1 MKLRINAKLR
11 AAIIA
16 AISVVGYTITSAQAA
31 DVTVLTTT
39 FNVSGTGTDQW
50 SLSGQAGAGYDLTT
64 SGASLITID
73 SGALGNKNSGGV
85 GTAQLNPN
93 VNVQNPGPGW
103 KLSFTVTN
111 NGAEDVTIDSMTI
124 NSFLFSGGGAYQ
136 SSQTTRS
143 FVLTMG
149 PEGGTKEQAVTITGS
164 GNNHPETGVIKW
176 DFANAVTL
184 SQGGSQTFSVQ
195 FAKGTEGLGCFVG
208 LTSVVLSH
216 TPTVSTATWN
226 GTAEHH
232 SWFDA
237 SSWDQAFHS
246 GDVAVFG
253 GSAAIKDVT
262 VDQAVVAEDIR
273 VTGGEYT
280 LASQGADK
288 TIATSKLNV
297 ASGASVTFTGAGA
310 TTISTLTGAGDLI
323 AGAGSNVTL
332 TSLSDFTGTYGVTG
346 GGTLTVGFA
355 INKDT
360 FTVEHGTLN
369 LGNKRHTINTLTIGD
384 GGLVVAV
391 GADNSDGCI
400 SGDIDIKAGGTF
412 RMTGHHDAFG
422 WGGNAT
428 KNIILTGESDTKRAE
443 LQFQQTTG
451 NSATFKTN
459 LKMMGHALVST
470 TKNGFN
476 TYGGSIYAQGV
487 DNTIQK
493 FQLRSAATIEV
504 AENGE
509 LTVGEMVYGADS
521 THNLTKTGAG
531 TLTFTGTANMQAL
544 DLQDGSLVI
553 NGGTTTVAGDST
565 STLNK
570 TITVS
575 AGSLVLRGTYEIGGN
590 TGKMTTTYVGG
601 EAEGVNGFEH
611 VAGEAVVYTVA
622 PEGATVND
630 DDATFTVGGE
640 EVELVDGVYT
650 TEGSTNYGV
659 FYVKSGAESLDK
671 ALTYAGEH
679 TVSTVSLANGTT
691 INADHAGATIGLA
704 MQGSA
709 TVNATAAGTISG
721 VSGWSGNSLT
731 ITGGAEVSLMPR
743 QDIVIGAGSS
753 LLVNTDVAA
762 QKIQLNGDGAH
773 LTVGSEGE
781 LTLTNNLTLTKG
793 VADVY
798 GTMNVGHEV
807 DLSNGS
813 KATGTLHI
821 YGTGSVTA
829 KDGLWM
835 APSAAGILLEED
847 GTFAITGKS
856 VKFTGK
862 AGQGSIVASGSE
874 VNYTADNTN
883 ARITNATMEALGN
896 ITIANQLVNVDVVTG
911 AHTVSLNSAAS
922 SVIVSTGGTIN
933 FGTSGAAN
941 AISVQ
946 DGGIIGDYAK
956 TGEGETT
963 ITSAGTAVLNSV
975 IALQGGT
982 LTMSGN
988 YNIDALNGEITVTD
1002 YVDGAVKGNGFAV
1015 ESGTVTVVNVAP
1027 EAQLVTTGG
1036 VFLRGGTAA
1045 TMEGGVARVDTTNRS
1060 KFYVNSETENLTTA
1074 QAISPAAAVV
1084 LADGAKLVAD
1094 ANLTAGLSVAEGGH
1108 AYLQIEEGKLV
1119 QATVDAAVELS
1130 GSGTYAL
1137 VSGVSTIGSTTLGED
1152 WTGAI
1157 RLGGFSFSN
1166 TSLASFWREG
1176 SVVEMCGITGGY
1188 LEGWNNG
1195 DPVAA
1200 NIRLTNPAEGNDG
1213 IAWKWNEGT
1222 TGTSE
1227 PTVTFTGDWDGSG
1240 TFQLTYRRQN
1250 VTFAG
1255 DISGWE
1261 GVFDYAGSYGTRLT
1275 FKDDADEINATI
1287 LNNGTNNP
1295 ENVQQQF
1302 HIIVENAA
1310 TFNKSVSA
1318 YTLEVADGASA
1329 TFNAAVAITTSI
1341 TVGEDATLNMTAGGS
1356 IAEAI
1361 TSAGTVSLTGVTLS
1375 DDFVAEYGGFA
1386 HYDVTGALAPELA
1399 NYYGG
1404 TDGKYLTV
1412 VTGTGAA
1419 NATGSGL
1426 VWGTQDNLAMDKG
1439 LVKVEDGGV
1448 IDYSAFYVTADTT
1461 TAEILAYAGEH
1472 AQELGWIVVD
1482 SGTLTLSEPLSDIY
1496 LMVSSNAA
1504 IAGAVTQEQ
1513 MEGTLIGQGATA
1525 TFEGV
1530 TELAPGTGND
1540 YVTITSADSQTVA
1553 ITNIGETDEII
1564 TYEGLAQDSA
1574 KVTADAVVVEAEREA
1589 DVTIANALE
1598 VQSIT
1603 NNSEHTLYLDGEVVT
1618 EALDAAAGDI
1628 TLRSVA
1634 ESVEVGSLTIGDHV
1648 AVGAYQGTD
1657 EEAAQEATVVISQ
1670 TLTAGEESV
1679 LHANLELKDGATLN
1693 FNGTLTMTS
1702 ELTVGTNLML
1712 DETSSLYQE
1721 LASFAEGSG
1730 RWVDLIMAGD
1740 DYALSYGTQGL
1751 SGANAADFFANGL
1764 FESGDYMIFA
1774 TEESFGITRV
1784 PEPTTGT
1791 LSLLALM
1798 ALAARRRRH

>member
-11 AAIIA
+11 AALIA
-16 AISVVGYTITSAQAA
+16 AIATVGFTLPQAQADLVLTGINPTSLTAGNSGINWNEDTGDLVSWKLTFNLNETRALGSYALFGSNGNGTCAGDTLFTTADGGITLTAGGTAKSTEGGLVTQGGTVAVTLSYVADYDGSGTSLNKGTYTLTVGEGEAVTIKVTNDDNSVFRKGTGSASRFWTNGKNEQFSNITLTQLANHEVVIGDRTWQGTEDHHSWGDAASWDSEFTDGCNAIFGTAAVQTVVVDSEVDATSVTINNAEYTI
-31 DVTVLTTT
+31 
-39 FNVSGTGTDQW
+39 NV
-50 SLSGQAGAGYDLTT
+50 A
-64 SGASLITID
+64 
-73 SGALGNKNSGGV
+73 
-85 GTAQLNPN
+85 
-93 VNVQNPGPGW
+93 
-103 KLSFTVTN
+103 
-111 NGAEDVTIDSMTI
+111 
-124 NSFLFSGGGAYQ
+124 
-136 SSQTTRS
+136 
-143 FVLTMG
+143 
-149 PEGGTKEQAVTITGS
+149 EGGTLTAGTLSVAGKLSVTGVAGADDTVSFSTLTGS
-164 GNNHPETGVIKW
+164 GN
-176 DFANAVTL
+176 L
-184 SQGGSQTFSVQ
+184 
-195 FAKGTEGLGCFVG
+195 
-208 LTSVVLSH
+208 VV
-216 TPTVSTATWN
+216 
-226 GTAEHH
+226 
-232 SWFDA
+232 
-237 SSWDQAFHS
+237 
-246 GDVAVFG
+246 
-253 GSAAIKDVT
+253 
-262 VDQAVVAEDIR
+262 
-273 VTGGEYT
+273 
-280 LASQGADK
+280 GAD
-288 TIATSKLNV
+288 ANV
-297 ASGASVTFTGAGA
+297 SVNALSSYTGAMSVT
-310 TTISTLTGAGDLI
+310 D
-323 AGAGSNVTL
+323 
-332 TSLSDFTGTYGVTG
+332 

-369 LGNKRHTINTLTIGD
+369 LGDKRHTINTLTIGE
-384 GGLVVAV
+384 GGLVIAV
-391 GADNSDGCI
+391 GADNSNGCI

-476 TYGGSIYAQGV
+476 TYGGSIYAQGE
-487 DNTIQK
+487 DNTIEK

-521 THNLTKTGAG
+521 THDLTKTGAG

-544 DLQDGSLVI
+544 NLLDGSLVI

-565 STLNK
+565 TSTLNK
-570 TITVS
+570 TIDVQS
-575 AGSLVLRGTYEIGGN
+575 GSLVLHGTYEIGGN
-590 TGKMTTTYVGG
+590 TGEMETTYVGG
-601 EAEGVNGFEH
+601 ETPGDVNGFEH
-611 VAGEAVVYTVA
+611 VAGKAVVYTVA
-622 PEGATVND
+622 ETVASID
-630 DDATFTVGGE
+630 VTDATFTVGGE
-640 EVELVDGVYT
+640 EVELENGVYT

-671 ALTYAGEH
+671 ALTYAGVH
-679 TVSTVSLANGTT
+679 TVSTVSLAEGTT

-773 LTVGSEGE
+773 LTVNSEGE

-813 KATGTLHI
+813 QAKGTLHI

-829 KDGLWM
+829 KDGMWM
-835 APSAAGILLEED
+835 APSAAGILLEEG
-847 GTFAITGKS
+847 GTFTITGKS

-874 VNYTADNTN
+874 VNYTANNTN
-883 ARITNATMEALGN
+883 ALITRATMEALGN
-896 ITIANQLVNVDVVTG
+896 ITIANQLVDVDVVTG
-911 AHTVSLNSAAS
+911 AHTVTLNSAAGT
-922 SVIVSTGGTIN
+922 VIVSTGGTIN

-946 DGGIIGDYAK
+946 DGGIIGAYAK

-1027 EAQLVTTGG
+1027 EAQLDTTGG
-1036 VFLRGGTAA
+1036 VFLRGGSAA

-1060 KFYVNSETENLTTA
+1060 KFYVNIETENLTTA
-1074 QAISPAAAVV
+1074 QAISPDAAVV
-1084 LADGAKLVAD
+1084 LANGAKLVAD

-1108 AYLQIEEGKLV
+1108 AYLQIEDGKLV

-1137 VSGVSTIGSTTLGED
+1137 VGGVSTMGSTTLGED

-1261 GVFDYAGSYGTRLT
+1261 GVFDYAGSCGTRLT
-1275 FKDDADEINATI
+1275 FKDDADKINATI

-1295 ENVQQQF
+1295 EDVQQQF
-1302 HIIVENAA
+1302 HIIVENEA

-1361 TSAGTVSLTGVTLS
+1361 VSAGTVSLTGVTLS

-1404 TDGKYLTV
+1404 KDGKYLTV

-1426 VWGTQDNLAMDKG
+1426 VWGTQDNLAMNNG

-1448 IDYSAFYVTADTT
+1448 IDYSAFYVTESTT

-1482 SGTLTLSEPLSDIY
+1482 SGTLTLSEPLTYIY

-1513 MEGTLIGQGATA
+1513 MEGTLIEQGATA
-1525 TFEGV
+1525 SFEGV

-1540 YVTITSADSQTVA
+1540 HVTISSATTERVA
-1553 ITNIGETDEII
+1553 ITNIGETDMPIA
-1564 TYEGLAQDSA
+1564 YEGLAQDSA
-1574 KVTADAVVVEAEREA
+1574 KVTADAVVVKAEREA
-1589 DVTIANALE
+1589 DVTIANALV

-1603 NNSEHTLYLDGEVVT
+1603 NNSVHTLYLDGEVVT
-1618 EALDAAAGDI
+1618 ETLEAAAGDI
-1628 TLRSVA
+1628 TLRNVA

-1648 AVGAYQGTD
+1648 AVGAYQGTE

-1764 FESGDYMIFA
+1764 FDSGDYMIFA

>member
-1 MKLRINAKLR
+1 
-11 AAIIA
+11 
-16 AISVVGYTITSAQAA
+16 
-31 DVTVLTTT
+31 
-39 FNVSGTGTDQW
+39 
-50 SLSGQAGAGYDLTT
+50 
-64 SGASLITID
+64 
-73 SGALGNKNSGGV
+73 
-85 GTAQLNPN
+85 
-93 VNVQNPGPGW
+93 
-103 KLSFTVTN
+103 
-111 NGAEDVTIDSMTI
+111 
-124 NSFLFSGGGAYQ
+124 
-136 SSQTTRS
+136 
-143 FVLTMG
+143 
-149 PEGGTKEQAVTITGS
+149 
-164 GNNHPETGVIKW
+164 
-176 DFANAVTL
+176 
-184 SQGGSQTFSVQ
+184 
-195 FAKGTEGLGCFVG
+195 
-208 LTSVVLSH
+208 
-216 TPTVSTATWN
+216 
-226 GTAEHH
+226 
-232 SWFDA
+232 
-237 SSWDQAFHS
+237 
-246 GDVAVFG
+246 
-253 GSAAIKDVT
+253 
-262 VDQAVVAEDIR
+262 
-273 VTGGEYT
+273 
-280 LASQGADK
+280 
-288 TIATSKLNV
+288 
-297 ASGASVTFTGAGA
+297 
-310 TTISTLTGAGDLI
+310 
-323 AGAGSNVTL
+323 
-332 TSLSDFTGTYGVTG
+332 
-346 GGTLTVGFA
+346 
-355 INKDT
+355 
-360 FTVEHGTLN
+360 
-369 LGNKRHTINTLTIGD
+369 
-384 GGLVVAV
+384 
-391 GADNSDGCI
+391 
-400 SGDIDIKAGGTF
+400 
-412 RMTGHHDAFG
+412 
-422 WGGNAT
+422 
-428 KNIILTGESDTKRAE
+428 
-443 LQFQQTTG
+443 
-451 NSATFKTN
+451 
-459 LKMMGHALVST
+459 
-470 TKNGFN
+470 
-476 TYGGSIYAQGV
+476 
-487 DNTIQK
+487 
-493 FQLRSAATIEV
+493 
-504 AENGE
+504 
-509 LTVGEMVYGADS
+509 
-521 THNLTKTGAG
+521 
-531 TLTFTGTANMQAL
+531 
-544 DLQDGSLVI
+544 
-553 NGGTTTVAGDST
+553 
-565 STLNK
+565 
-570 TITVS
+570 
-575 AGSLVLRGTYEIGGN
+575 
-590 TGKMTTTYVGG
+590 
-601 EAEGVNGFEH
+601 
-611 VAGEAVVYTVA
+611 
-622 PEGATVND
+622 
-630 DDATFTVGGE
+630 
-640 EVELVDGVYT
+640 
-650 TEGSTNYGV
+650 
-659 FYVKSGAESLDK
+659 
-671 ALTYAGEH
+671 
-679 TVSTVSLANGTT
+679 
-691 INADHAGATIGLA
+691 
-704 MQGSA
+704 
-709 TVNATAAGTISG
+709 
-721 VSGWSGNSLT
+721 
-731 ITGGAEVSLMPR
+731 
-743 QDIVIGAGSS
+743 
-753 LLVNTDVAA
+753 
-762 QKIQLNGDGAH
+762 
-773 LTVGSEGE
+773 
-781 LTLTNNLTLTKG
+781 
-793 VADVY
+793 
-798 GTMNVGHEV
+798 
-807 DLSNGS
+807 
-813 KATGTLHI
+813 
-821 YGTGSVTA
+821 
-829 KDGLWM
+829 
-835 APSAAGILLEED
+835 ED

-862 AGQGSIVASGSE
+862 AGQGSIVASGAE

-911 AHTVSLNSAAS
+911 AHTVTLNSAAGT
-922 SVIVSTGGTIN
+922 VNVSTGGTIN

-946 DGGIIGDYAK
+946 DGGIIGTYAK

-988 YNIDALNGEITVTD
+988 YNIDALGGEITVTD

-1060 KFYVNSETENLTTA
+1060 KFYVNIETENLSTA

-1084 LADGAKLVAD
+1084 LANGAKLVAD

-1137 VSGVSTIGSTTLGED
+1137 VSGVSTMGSTTLGED

-1195 DPVAA
+1195 APVAA
-1200 NIRLTNPAEGNDG
+1200 NIRLTNPAGGNDG

-1275 FKDDADEINATI
+1275 FKADADEINATI

-1295 ENVQQQF
+1295 EDVQQQF

-1329 TFNAAVAITTSI
+1329 TFNAAVDITTSI
-1341 TVGEDATLNMTAGGS
+1341 TVGEDATLNMAAGGS
-1356 IAEAI
+1356 IADAI
-1361 TSAGTVSLTGVTLS
+1361 DSAGTVSLTGVTLS

-1448 IDYSAFYVTADTT
+1448 IDYSTFYVTVSTT
-1461 TAEILAYAGEH
+1461 TNDILTYAGEH
-1472 AQELGWIVVD
+1472 AQDLGWIVVD

-1513 MEGTLIGQGATA
+1513 MEGTLIEQGATA

-1540 YVTITSADSQTVA
+1540 HVTISSATTQKVA
-1553 ITNIGETDEII
+1553 ITNIGEPDEII
-1564 TYEGLAQDSA
+1564 TYEGLTQDSA

-1618 EALDAAAGDI
+1618 ETLDAAAGDI
-1628 TLRSVA
+1628 TLRNVA

-1751 SGANAADFFANGL
+1751 SGANAADFFANDL

>member
-11 AAIIA
+11 AALIA

-64 SGASLITID
+64 SGASLITIG

-124 NSFLFSGGGAYQ
+124 NSFLFNGGGAYQ

-149 PEGGTKEQAVTITGS
+149 PDGGTKEQAVTITGS

-253 GSAAIKDVT
+253 DSAEIKDVT
-262 VDQAVVAEDIR
+262 VDQAVVAEEIR

-297 ASGASVTFTGAGA
+297 AGGASVAFAGEGAV
-310 TTISTLTGAGDLI
+310 TIDTLTGAGDI
-323 AGAGSNVTL
+323 TAGDHSNVTL
-332 TSLSDFTGTYGVTG
+332 SALSDYTGNFGVSD

-355 INKDT
+355 INKAALT
-360 FTVEHGTLN
+360 IENGTLN

-570 TITVS
+570 TINVQ

-590 TGKMTTTYVGG
+590 TGEMTTTYVGG

-611 VAGEAVVYTVA
+611 IAGSSTVYTKGD
-622 PEGATVND
+622 GATVNVEG
-630 DDATFTVGGE
+630 ATFTVGGE
-640 EVELVDGVYT
+640 EVELENGVYT
-650 TEGSTNYGV
+650 TEGSTNFGT
-659 FYVKSGAESLDK
+659 FFVKSGAESLDK
-671 ALTYAGEH
+671 ALTYAGDH

-743 QDIVIGAGSS
+743 QDIVIGAGTS

-773 LTVGSEGE
+773 LTVDSEGE

-911 AHTVSLNSAAS
+911 AHTVSLNSAAGT
-922 SVIVSTGGTIN
+922 VNVSTGGTIN

-946 DGGIIGDYAK
+946 DGGIIGTYAK
-956 TGEGETT
+956 TGEGDTT

-1027 EAQLVTTGG
+1027 EAQLVTTDG

-1060 KFYVNSETENLTTA
+1060 KFYVNIETENLSTA

-1157 RLGGFSFSN
+1157 RLGGFSFDN
-1166 TSLASFWREG
+1166 AHTHSLTPFWKG
-1176 SVVEMCGITGGY
+1176 SSVVEMCGITGGY
-1188 LEGWNNG
+1188 LAGWNNG
-1195 DPVAA
+1195 SESA
-1200 NIRLTNPAEGNDG
+1200 NIRLTNPGDDG
-1213 IAWKWNEGT
+1213 IAWVWSD
-1222 TGTSE
+1222 GTSGTSD
-1227 PTVTFTGDWDGSG
+1227 PTITFTGKWEGEG
-1240 TFQLTYRRQN
+1240 TFKLSNLRQN
-1250 VTFAG
+1250 ITFAS
-1255 DISGWE
+1255 DISEWNGT
-1261 GVFDYAGSYGTRLT
+1261 FDYHGNHGTRLT

-1287 LNNGTNNP
+1287 LNNGVNDAT
-1295 ENVQQQF
+1295 NVQKQF

-1318 YTLEVADGASA
+1318 YTLKVADGASA
-1329 TFNAAVAITTSI
+1329 TFKAAVAITTSI

-1361 TSAGTVSLTGVTLS
+1361 VSAGTVSLTGVTLS

-1439 LVKVEDGGV
+1439 LVKVEDGGE
-1448 IDYSAFYVTADTT
+1448 IDYSAFYVTESTT
-1461 TAEILAYAGEH
+1461 TDDILAYAGGH
-1472 AQELGWIVVD
+1472 AQDLRWIVVD
-1482 SGTLTLSEPLSDIY
+1482 SGTLTLSEPLTDIN

-1504 IAGAVTQEQ
+1504 IAGAVSQEQ

-1530 TELAPGTGND
+1530 IELAPGTGND
-1540 YVTITSADSQTVA
+1540 HVFITSADSQTVA

-1574 KVTADAVVVEAEREA
+1574 KVTADAVVVGAERES

-1628 TLRSVA
+1628 TLRNVA

-1648 AVGAYQGTD
+1648 AVGAYQGTE

-1679 LHANLELKDGATLN
+1679 LHANLELMDGATLA

-1702 ELTVGTNLML
+1702 TLGVEGMLTL
-1712 DETSSLYQE
+1712 DEDSALYLE

-1740 DYALSYGTQGL
+1740 GSNLVYTHPEI
-1751 SGANAADFFANGL
+1751 SGADAATVFTNSL
-1764 FESGDYMIFA
+1764 FESGDYMVFA
-1774 TEESFGITRV
+1774 TEKAFGITRV

>member
-1 MKLRINAKLR
+1 MRLHFNKKLR
-11 AAIIA
+11 AALIA
-16 AISVVGYTITSAQAA
+16 AISTVATTLPLAQAEVSWDGGPKDSHGYTQVFYLNNGKTASLTDTDHNQFLITSNVNGANPATGEITSVVTKDGALMRISGGNNWGDDRILNPLTIDNVQAGGGTG
-31 DVTVLTTT
+31 TVNISTQPWNASRPAANTTVSILA
-39 FNVSGTGTDQW
+39 VSGTVG
-50 SLSGQAGAGYDLTT
+50 SVENYGVLTL
-64 SGASLITID
+64 GASGSTINAAGTLVNHE
-73 SGALGNKNSGGV
+73 GATL
-85 GTAQLNPN
+85 TLN
-93 VNVQNPGPGW
+93 GSY
-103 KLSFTVTN
+103 SFDTSNATKYTLKQEGSATWTDVTN
-111 NGAEDVTIDSMTI
+111 QQGFKKTTGSSYYIIKGATAGTGFQATTTTGATVSEESTGTYYFTAGDVTDTTKFYVKTDAVTLEDVT
-124 NSFLFSGGGAYQ
+124 G
-136 SSQTTRS
+136 
-143 FVLTMG
+143 
-149 PEGGTKEQAVTITGS
+149 
-164 GNNHPETGVIKW
+164 TGV
-176 DFANAVTL
+176 F
-184 SQGGSQTFSVQ
+184 Q
-195 FAKGTEGLGCFVG
+195 
-208 LTSVVLSH
+208 
-216 TPTVSTATWN
+216 
-226 GTAEHH
+226 
-232 SWFDA
+232 
-237 SSWDQAFHS
+237 
-246 GDVAVFG
+246 
-253 GSAAIKDVT
+253 
-262 VDQAVVAEDIR
+262 VDH
-273 VTGGEYT
+273 
-280 LASQGADK
+280 
-288 TIATSKLNV
+288 
-297 ASGASVTFTGAGA
+297 AGA
-310 TTISTLTGAGDLI
+310 TVTVQNATYRVTTGNMNVNIVINDKGVLETTHSGVNGFITGAL
-323 AGAGSNVTL
+323 
-332 TSLSDFTGTYGVTG
+332 
-346 GGTLTVGFA
+346 
-355 INKDT
+355 
-360 FTVEHGTLN
+360 
-369 LGNKRHTINTLTIGD
+369 TIN
-384 GGLVVAV
+384 
-391 GADNSDGCI
+391 
-400 SGDIDIKAGGTF
+400 AGGIM
-412 RMTGHHDAFG
+412 RIVGEHDAFG
-422 WGGNAT
+422 WGS
-428 KNIILTGESDTKRAE
+428 KNQCVASLVMEGTSEKEARLE
-443 LQFQQTTG
+443 LNQSTG
-451 NSATFKTN
+451 NSATMVTDITMK
-459 LKMMGHALVST
+459 GYST
-470 TKNGFN
+470 ITSSKQGGSAGFN
-476 TYGGSIYAQGV
+476 TFGCAITAENVQ
-487 DNTIQK
+487 NTIDV
-493 FQLRSAATIEV
+493 LDTRRNGVTITV
-504 AENGE
+504 ADGGE
-509 LTVGEMVYGADS
+509 LTVKKQTINGSDNSAATVVV
-521 THNLTKTGAG
+521 KQGAG
-531 TLTFTGTANMQAL
+531 TLFYTGEAKAKDLNIQAGTVDFSGTAELQAL
-544 DLQDGSLVI
+544 TIGVDGSMKVS
-553 NGGTTTVAGDST
+553 GGTTTVGGAANVLS
-565 STLNK
+565 N

-575 AGSLVLRGTYEIGGN
+575 GGSLILNGTYEIGGN
-590 TGKMTTTYVGG
+590 TGEMTTTYVGG
-601 EAEGVNGFEH
+601 ETEGVNGFEH
-611 VAGEAVVYTVA
+611 IAGSSTVYTKGD
-622 PEGATVND
+622 GATVNVEG
-630 DDATFTVGGE
+630 ATFTIGGQ
-640 EVELVDGVYT
+640 EVELENGVYT
-650 TEGSTNYGV
+650 TEGSTNYGT

-671 ALTYAGEH
+671 ALTYAGAH
-679 TVSTVSLANGTT
+679 TVSTVSLANDTT
-691 INADHAGATIGLA
+691 INADHAGATIGIAL
-704 MQGSA
+704 QGSA
-709 TVNATAAGTISG
+709 TVNATEATTISSISDWRGNTLTVAGTATVSTPGALFLDEAGDALTVEEG
-721 VSGWSGNSLT
+721 VTLA
-731 ITGGAEVSLMPR
+731 ITGS
-743 QDIVIGAGSS
+743 
-753 LLVNTDVAA
+753 
-762 QKIQLNGDGAH
+762 
-773 LTVGSEGE
+773 
-781 LTLTNNLTLTKG
+781 NNLTVLHGEATINGTLTI
-793 VADVY
+793 
-798 GTMNVGHEV
+798 GHEI
-807 DLSNGS
+807 DLSKGS
-813 KATGTLHI
+813 ASDGKITIGS
-821 YGTGSVTA
+821 TGSVTA
-829 KDGLWM
+829 KDGMWM
-835 APSAAGILLEED
+835 NHTAVGVLLEEG
-847 GTFAITGKS
+847 GTLTITGKG

-862 AGQGSIVASGSE
+862 TNGSIKVAAGKE
-874 VNYTADNTN
+874 MNYNVGNTD
-883 ARITNATMEALGN
+883 AIITNATMEALDN
-896 ITIANQLVNVDVVTG
+896 MTIANQLVDVDVVTG
-911 AHTVSLNSAAS
+911 AHTVSLNSTADTV
-922 SVIVSTGGTIN
+922 SVSAGGTIN

-946 DGGIIGDYAK
+946 DGGIIGTYAK
-956 TGEGETT
+956 TGEGDTA

-988 YNIDALNGEITVTD
+988 YNIDALDGEITVTD

-1015 ESGTVTVVNVAP
+1015 ESGTITVVNVAP
-1027 EAQLVTTGG
+1027 EAQLDTTDG
-1036 VFLRGGTAA
+1036 VFLRGGSQA

-1060 KFYVNSETENLTTA
+1060 KFYVNIETENLTTA
-1074 QAISPAAAVV
+1074 QAISPDAAVV

-1137 VSGVSTIGSTTLGED
+1137 VSGVSTMGSTTLGED

-1222 TGTSE
+1222 TGNTE
-1227 PTVTFTGDWDGSG
+1227 PTITFTGDWDGSG

-1261 GVFDYAGSYGTRLT
+1261 GVFDYAGTHGTRLT
-1275 FKDDADEINATI
+1275 FKADADEINATI

-1318 YTLEVADGASA
+1318 YTLEVANGASA

-1361 TSAGTVSLTGVTLS
+1361 VSAGTVSLTGVTLS
-1375 DDFVAEYGGFA
+1375 DDFVADYDGFA
-1386 HYDVTGALAPELA
+1386 HYDVDGNLAPELA

-1448 IDYSAFYVTADTT
+1448 IDYSAFYVTESTT
-1461 TAEILAYAGEH
+1461 TNDILTYAGEH
-1472 AQELGWIVVD
+1472 AQKLEWIVVD
-1482 SGTLTLSEPLSDIY
+1482 SGTLTLSEPLTDIY

-1540 YVTITSADSQTVA
+1540 HVSITSADSQTVA

-1628 TLRSVA
+1628 TLRNVA

-1648 AVGAYQGTD
+1648 AVGAYQGTE

-1693 FNGTLTMTS
+1693 FDGTLTMTS
-1702 ELTVGTNLML
+1702 TLGVEGLLTL
-1712 DETSSLYQE
+1712 DEDSALYQE

-1740 DYALSYGTQGL
+1740 GSNLVYTHPEI
-1751 SGANAADFFANGL
+1751 SGADAASVFTNSL
-1764 FESGDYMIFA
+1764 FGSGDYMIFA
-1774 TEESFGITRV
+1774 TEKAFGITRV